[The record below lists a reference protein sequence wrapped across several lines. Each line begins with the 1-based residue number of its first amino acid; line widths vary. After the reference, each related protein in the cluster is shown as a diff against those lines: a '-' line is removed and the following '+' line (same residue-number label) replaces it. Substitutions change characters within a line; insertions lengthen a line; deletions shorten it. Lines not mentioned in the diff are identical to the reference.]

1 MSNTT
6 LQVDSIKNKVSTFIE
21 LMAEAA
27 QAGYCGSSLEIKN
40 TDGRLNLRFTYCAP
54 LDILR
59 AAEITGAS
67 SAASILGVALV
78 KTDKGCEWQ
87 RIDANGNKVDSL
99 DKAFFDA
106 HPVFGQVQDVQIDG
120 QRMVMVPRFYV
131 KRARLAT
138 GPYAGSQAW
147 FISEAEQPGFA
158 PHSAFKT
165 AGQPDKGFYVGK
177 YQASVYDKKLA
188 SLPDS
193 MPAVDLSLNKFDSY
207 ARARNEVVGE
217 SGWMQWDAYQ
227 LAAIQWLYLIENASL
242 DSISTTGRGRID
254 ESGRA
259 KVDASDVTQASY
271 RGITGLWGNVWQWL
285 GGLKLVDGVVHVA
298 DPAKPGAWI
307 NTGHTPPNDEYYAT
321 EFAEGEHIG
330 DLFIASK
337 SVDYQSKAATP
348 SAQYYRE
355 GRGEFFSLVG
365 GGWSNASYAGLWCLN
380 LNNPASYSDTNIGA
394 RLAKRFES

>member
-1 MSNTT
+1 MSNTAT
-6 LQVDSIKNKVSTFIE
+6 PVDSIKNKVSTFIE

-54 LDILR
+54 LDILH
-59 AAEITGAS
+59 AAEVNGTPS
-67 SAASILGVALV
+67 TILGVALV
-78 KTDKGCEWQ
+78 KAGKGYEWQ
-87 RIDANGNKVDSL
+87 RIDANGNKADNPG
-99 DKAFFDA
+99 KAFFDA
-106 HPVFGQVQDVQIDG
+106 HPVFGQIKDVQIDG
-120 QRMVMVPRFYV
+120 QHMVVVPRFYV

-147 FISEAEQPGFA
+147 FISETEQPGFA

-177 YQASVYDKKLA
+177 YQASLCDKKLA
-188 SLPDS
+188 SLPDTV
-193 MPAVDLSLNKFDSY
+193 PAVGLSLNKFHACAVS
-207 ARARNEVVGE
+207 RNDTVGE
-217 SGWMQWDAYQ
+217 DGWMQWIAYQ
-227 LAAIQWLYLIENASL
+227 LAAIQWLYLIENASM

-254 ESGRA
+254 ESSKA

-298 DPAKPGAWI
+298 DPANPRAWI
-307 NTGHTPPNDEYYAT
+307 NTGHTPPYDEYYAT

-337 SVDYQSKAATP
+337 SVDYQSQAATP
-348 SAQYYRE
+348 SIHYYRE
-355 GRGEFFSLVG
+355 STGEFFSLVG
-365 GGWSNASYAGLWCLN
+365 GYWYYASSAGLWCLD
-380 LNNPASYSDTNIGA
+380 LGTPASVSGTAVGA
-394 RLAKRFES
+394 RLAKRFVS